1 MKIGLVK
8 ANFPG
13 ERRVPL
19 LPKDIKDF
27 KNEKYGRRGG
37 LENFLIL
44 MIKNTVIKD
53 VIFYQELRFLRNQR
67 RSSH

>member
-8 ANFPG
+8 TNFPG

-27 KNEKYGRRGG
+27 KNKILVEEGFGK
-37 LENFLIL
+37 FLDI
-44 MIKNTVIKD
+44 D
-53 VIFYQELRFLRNQR
+53 DQ
-67 RSSH
+67 